1 MILKALK
8 YTRYKGAP
16 REWSIEGPN
25 NDYAY
30 FDNINLLV
38 GKNASGKS
46 RTLSVMREIGN
57 LFSGRINLKGTI
69 SPTES
74 FDLIFKNEK
83 GKYKYVLEY
92 IDQKVVSEILYV
104 DNKKIIDR
112 EKQIL
117 KSISGEELH
126 FEVEDYEL
134 CISKLDEDE
143 KPYYEKFVLWG
154 NTLRNYLFANQIE
167 KNSLVKTYTQLDDE
181 DPGDEGADLLIY
193 TFYQGCTQF
202 GEPFIKEV
210 ISNMEELGYYI
221 TDVCIQEYN
230 GRYGLSI
237 EEDGKYAVSQRDMSQ
252 GMFRALSLFI
262 ILTYA
267 RMSNLSVCIL
277 IDDMGE
283 GLDFERSRSVIDMVI
298 KKVNRSNM
306 QFFMSSNDRQV
317 MNHIPIRF
325 WSVIEREGCKS
336 VFYDYTNS
344 KETFEDFR
352 YTGLN
357 NFDFLTTDF
366 YRKGFGLMDEED
378 DDNGGI

>member
-46 RTLSVMREIGN
+46 RTLNVMREIGN
-57 LFSGRINLKGTI
+57 LLSGKINLKNTI

-83 GKYKYVLEY
+83 GKYRY
-92 IDQKVVSEILYV
+92 ILDYKDKKVSSEILYV

-112 EKQIL
+112 EKKIL
-117 KSISGEELH
+117 KSLDGEDVH

-134 CISKLDEDE
+134 CISKLDLEE

-154 NTLRNYLFANQIE
+154 NTLRKYLFANQIE
-167 KNSLVKTYTQLDDE
+167 KNSLVKTYTELDDE
-181 DPGDEGADLLIY
+181 DPGDEGADLLIN
-193 TFYQGCTQF
+193 TFYQGCTLF
-202 GEPFIKEV
+202 GDSFIKEV
-210 ISNMEELGYYI
+210 ISDMEDLGYDI
-221 TDVCIQEYN
+221 TDICIQEYN

-237 EEDGKYAVSQRDMSQ
+237 EEEGKYTVSQREMSQ

-262 ILTYA
+262 MLTHA

-277 IDDMGE
+277 VDDMAE
-283 GLDFERSRSVIDMVI
+283 GLDFERSRGVIDMVI
-298 KKVNRSNM
+298 MKVNKSNM

-317 MNHIPIRF
+317 MNQIPIRF
-325 WSVIEREGCKS
+325 WSVIDRDGDKS
-336 VFYDYTNS
+336 IFYDYTNS

-366 YRKGFGLMDEED
+366 YSKGFGMMDEED
-378 DDNGGI
+378 NDDV

>member
-16 REWSIEGPN
+16 REWSIEGPS

-46 RTLSVMREIGN
+46 RTLNVMREIGN
-57 LFSGRINLKGTI
+57 LLSGRINLKNTI

-83 GKYKYVLEY
+83 NKYRYILEY
-92 IDQKVVSEILYV
+92 KDQIVSTEVLYIDNRKV
-104 DNKKIIDR
+104 IDR
-112 EKQIL
+112 KNKVL
-117 KSISGEELH
+117 KSLSGEVLH
-126 FEVEDYEL
+126 FEVEEYEL
-134 CISKLDEDE
+134 CISKLDSES

-154 NTLRNYLFANQIE
+154 NTLRKYLFANQIE
-167 KNSLVKTYTQLDDE
+167 KNSLVKTYTELDDE
-181 DPGDEGADLLIY
+181 DPGDEGADLLIN
-193 TFYQGCTQF
+193 TFYQGCTSF
-202 GEPFIKEV
+202 GDSFIKEV
-210 ISNMEELGYYI
+210 ISNMEDLGYFI
-221 TDVCIQEYN
+221 TDICIQEYN

-237 EEDGKYAVSQRDMSQ
+237 EEDGKYCISQKEMSQ

-262 ILTYA
+262 MLTYA

-277 IDDMGE
+277 VDDMAE

-298 KKVNRSNM
+298 KKVNKSNM

-317 MNHIPIRF
+317 MNQIPLRF
-325 WSVIEREGCKS
+325 WSVIDREGSKS
-336 VFYDYTNS
+336 IFYDYTNS
-344 KETFEDFR
+344 KDTFEDFR

-366 YRKGFGLMDEED
+366 YSKGFGMMDE
-378 DDNGGI
+378 DDNEDV